1 MAFISEEG
9 FGGKEG
15 QVPRSIFFVGE
26 VCEVVEGELDVGTEE
41 LVIGINDL
49 KVALENI
56 ESVLF
61 FSTTILST
69 VLGFPH
75 GEGDSIVI
83 LFGNSLQLGVI
94 DTSSS

>member
-1 MAFISEEG
+1 MALISEEG
-9 FGGKEG
+9 FSGKES
-15 QVPRSIFFVGE
+15 QVSRSIFFVGE

-41 LVIGINDL
+41 FVIGINDL
-49 KVALENI
+49 EVALEYI

-75 GEGDSIVI
+75 GKGDSIVI
-83 LFGNSLQLGVI
+83 FFDNIFQLGVI
-94 DTSSS
+94 DTSSG

>member
-1 MAFISEEG
+1 LALISEEG
-9 FGGKEG
+9 LSGKEG
-15 QVPRSIFFVGE
+15 QVPLSIFFVGE

-41 LVIGINDL
+41 FVVGINDL
-49 KVALENI
+49 EVALENI

-75 GEGDSIVI
+75 GKGDSIVI
-83 LFGNSLQLGVI
+83 LFDNSLHLGVI